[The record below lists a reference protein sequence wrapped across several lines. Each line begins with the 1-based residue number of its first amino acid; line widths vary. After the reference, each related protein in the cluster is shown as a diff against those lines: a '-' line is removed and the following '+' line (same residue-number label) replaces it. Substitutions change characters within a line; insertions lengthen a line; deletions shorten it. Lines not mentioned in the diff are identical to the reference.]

1 MRLFFKTLVVAISLL
16 MAGAVYADRNDYDP
30 VTQYPTHFEDYDGD
44 GYTVE
49 DGDCDDIDPLEY
61 PGQKWYKDLDDD
73 GFSDGTFLIACL
85 RPKNYKVATELT
97 RITGELDDL
106 VPDPPIDS
114 SPTVSKVQ
122 PTILIVNNQVTLY
135 GSAFGSFQGSAYVN
149 FHQNVEA
156 VKILLWNDSSI
167 VCELPL
173 ATQRGCVEVVTVM
186 GESNCVD
193 YVVGRAVP
201 WLLLLSPGT

>member
-1 MRLFFKTLVVAISLL
+1 MRTFFKAIILVMSLL
-16 MAGAVYADRNDYDP
+16 MAVAVYADSNDYDP
-30 VTQYPTHFEDYDGD
+30 ITRYPGHFEDYDGD

-49 DGDCDDIDPLEY
+49 EGDCDDIDPLEY
-61 PGQKWYKDLDDD
+61 PGQKWYKDLDSD

-85 RPKNYKVATELT
+85 RPKNYKVAAELT

-106 VPDPPIDS
+106 IPDPPIDS
-114 SPTVSKVQ
+114 APFVNAVQ
-122 PTILIVNNQVTLY
+122 PSILVVNNNVTIV

-149 FHQNVEA
+149 FHHNVEA
-156 VKILLWNDSSI
+156 VTILLWNDNTI

-193 YVVGRAVP
+193 YVVGRSIP
-201 WLLLLSPGT
+201 WLLLL